1 MHPLSNAR
9 RRRARRTAL
18 SPRTTAS
25 RSTALRSTAPLAAAV
40 FAAALLAPL
49 AGPARA
55 QSAAPSPAPQTSQTG
70 PSSPAP
76 PSADPPAARVVITG
90 NPLGN
95 DSLAQPSSVLAGD
108 ALAIRRAGTL
118 GDTLA
123 GLPGVSATGFGP
135 QASRPVIRGLDGDRI
150 RLLDN
155 GGASADASNLSF
167 DHAVAID
174 PLVVERIEVLRGPA
188 ALLYGGNATGGVVNT
203 LDNRIPRD
211 ALAGLGGRAELR
223 LGGAA
228 LDRAAAALLEGGAG
242 GLNWHVDAAQRQ
254 SSDQRTPRFVPQRDG
269 QALQDATHA
278 ATRIANSAGDS
289 RAAALGGSYANALGF
304 VGLAIDDYRNDYGVT
319 VEPDVTI
326 RMQRQRLQAA
336 GERRALA
343 GPFSELSFQASHSRY
358 QHQELEGS
366 GAVGTTFT
374 SQGSELRLQAKQA
387 PRALLGGQWAG
398 VLGLQIEQL
407 DFSALGAEAFV
418 PNTRSRSSGLFTLQS
433 LTLPGV
439 TLSAGARQETSSVAS
454 DGDANPAAAHFG
466 AASQRDFTPH
476 SLSFGA
482 VAPLGAGWQAS
493 ATLGSTERAPAYY
506 ELYADGVHVA
516 TGAFERG
523 DAQQQVERSRHAEL
537 GLQWQQ
543 GASHLRAAL
552 FATRFANYIA
562 LDASGALIPV
572 ADGAGGTAHLP
583 EYRFTGVPAQLSGLE
598 IEGRHRLAS
607 APWQLDASAG
617 LDLVRGHNSA
627 TGEPLPRL
635 APLRL
640 QLGLEAAQGAW
651 RAGVLAKMVARQGQ
665 VPANDVPTDGAT
677 LVDLWAS
684 WQQRLGPTDVL
695 CYAKLGNLGNALAY
709 NASALRTA
717 RVLAPAGARA
727 LSAGV
732 RLSF

>member
-1 MHPLSNAR
+1 MHPSSNAR
-9 RRRARRTAL
+9 RRRARPPALSHRATAL
-18 SPRTTAS
+18 
-25 RSTALRSTAPLAAAV
+25 L
-40 FAAALLAPL
+40 AAALLAPL

-55 QSAAPSPAPQTSQTG
+55 QTAPPSQIAQTSLPSQTAQ
-70 PSSPAP
+70 SSPATDAP
-76 PSADPPAARVVITG
+76 DRVVITG
-90 NPLGN
+90 NPLGS
-95 DSLAQPSSVLAGD
+95 DSLAQASSVLAGD
-108 ALAIRRAGTL
+108 ALTIRRAGNL
-118 GDTLA
+118 GDTLN
-123 GLPGVSATGFGP
+123 GLPGVSAAGVGP

-228 LDRAAAALLEGGAG
+228 LDRAAAALLEGGEDTAG

-254 SSDQRTPRFVPQRDG
+254 SSDQRTPRFTPQRAG
-269 QALQDATHA
+269 QALPET
-278 ATRIANSAGDS
+278 TRIANSAGDS

-326 RMQRQRLQAA
+326 RMQRQRLQLA
-336 GERRALA
+336 GERRDLA
-343 GPFSELSFQASHSRY
+343 GPFAEVSFQASRSRY
-358 QHQELEGS
+358 AHQEVAGS
-366 GAVGTTFT
+366 GAVGTTFR
-374 SQGSELRLQAKQA
+374 SRGSELRIQLKQA
-387 PRALLGGQWAG
+387 PRALLGGQWSG

-407 DFSALGAEAFV
+407 DFAALGEEAFV
-418 PNTRSRSSGLFTLQS
+418 PNTRSRSSGLFTLQA
-433 LTLPGV
+433 LTLPGL
-439 TLSAGARQETSSVAS
+439 TLSAGARLEKSNVAS
-454 DGDANPAAAHFG
+454 AGDADPALAHFG
-466 AASQRDFTPH
+466 AAGQRDFRPH

-482 VAPLGAGWQAS
+482 VAPFGPGWQAS

-523 DAQQQVERSRHAEL
+523 DVNQQVERSRHAEL

-562 LDASGALIPV
+562 LDASGALRPV
-572 ADGAGGTAHLP
+572 PDGAGGTAHLP
-583 EYRFTGVPAQLSGLE
+583 EYRFTGVPARLHGLE

-617 LDLVRGHNSA
+617 FDLVRGRNNA

-635 APLRL
+635 APMRL

-651 RAGVLAKMVARQGQ
+651 RAGVLAKMVARQDQ
-665 VPANDVPTDGAT
+665 VPVNDAPTHGAT

-684 WQQRLGPTDVL
+684 WQQRLGPADAL
-695 CYAKLGNLGNALAY
+695 WFAKLGNLGDALAY
-709 NASALRTA
+709 NASALNTA
-717 RVLAPAGARA
+717 RALSPAGARA

-732 RLSF
+732 RLRF

>member
-1 MHPLSNAR
+1 MHPLSNSA
-9 RRRARRTAL
+9 RRRARTPALHARATAL
-18 SPRTTAS
+18 
-25 RSTALRSTAPLAAAV
+25 LG
-40 FAAALLAPL
+40 AALLAPL
-49 AGPARA
+49 AGPAWA
-55 QSAAPSPAPQTSQTG
+55 QSAAPAPPAATTPTSQT
-70 PSSPAP
+70 PQAS
-76 PSADPPAARVVITG
+76 DPAADRVVITG

-123 GLPGVSATGFGP
+123 GLPGVSASGFGP
-135 QASRPVIRGLDGDRI
+135 QSSRPVIRGLDGDRI

-228 LDRAAAALLEGGAG
+228 LDRAAAALLEGGQGTAG

-254 SSDQRTPRFVPQRDG
+254 SRDQRTPRFIPQQGD
-269 QALQDATHA
+269 QALPEASRVH
-278 ATRIANSAGDS
+278 NSAGDS
-289 RAAALGGSYANALGF
+289 RAAALGGSYADRQGF
-304 VGLAIDDYRNDYGVT
+304 VGLAIDGYRNDYGVT

-336 GERRALA
+336 GERRGLA
-343 GPFSELSFQASHSRY
+343 GPFAELSFQASRTRY
-358 QHQELEGS
+358 QHQEVAGS

-374 SQGSELRLQAKQA
+374 SQGRELRVQAKQA
-387 PRALLGGQWAG
+387 AQALLGGQWAG
-398 VLGLQIEQL
+398 MLGLQIEQL

-418 PNTRSRSSGLFTLQS
+418 PNTRSRSSGLFTLQA
-433 LTLPGV
+433 LTLPGL
-439 TLSAGARQETSSVAS
+439 TLSAGARLEQASVAS
-454 DGDANPAAAHFG
+454 DGDADPAAAHFG
-466 AASQRDFTPH
+466 RASRRDFSPH

-482 VAPLGAGWQAS
+482 VLPLGAGWQAS
-493 ATLGSTERAPAYY
+493 ATLGSTERAPAHY
-506 ELYADGVHVA
+506 ELFANGVHVA
-516 TGAFERG
+516 TAAFERG
-523 DAQQQVERSRHAEL
+523 DVNQQTERSRHVEL

-552 FATRFANYIA
+552 FATRFAHYIA
-562 LDASGALIPV
+562 LDASGALV
-572 ADGAGGTAHLP
+572 AVPDGAGGTTHLP
-583 EYRFTGVPAQLSGLE
+583 EYRFTGVPARLHGLE

-607 APWQLDASAG
+607 APWQLHATAG
-617 LDLVRGHNSA
+617 LDGVRGRNSA

-640 QLGLEAAQGAW
+640 QVGLEAAQGAW
-651 RAGVLAKMVARQGQ
+651 RAGVLAKVVARQSQ

-677 LVDLWAS
+677 LLDLWAS
-684 WQQRLGPTDVL
+684 WQQRLGPTDAL
-695 CYAKLGNLGNALAY
+695 WYLKLANLGNALAY

-717 RVLAPAGARA
+717 RALSPAGARA
-727 LSAGV
+727 LSAGL